1 MSYILILM
9 IIAAAGAVVYAL
21 VRGLIAFANMEP
33 EDVDADGITA
43 SHKKQNEMMFARVK
57 YQAIAIVLVVLLLVL
72 AGGQA

>member
-21 VRGLIAFANMEP
+21 VRGLVAFANMEP
-33 EDVDADGITA
+33 GDVDADGITA

-57 YQAIAIVLVVLLLVL
+57 YQAIAIVLVVILLVL
-72 AGGQA
+72 AGGQN

>member
-9 IIAAAGAVVYAL
+9 IIAAAGSVVYAL

-33 EDVDADGITA
+33 GDVDADGITA

-57 YQAIAIVLVVLLLVL
+57 YQAIAIGLVVLLLVL

>member
-1 MSYILILM
+1 MSYILIIM
-9 IIAAAGAVVYAL
+9 IVAAAGAVVYAL

-33 EDVDADGITA
+33 GDVDADGITA

-72 AGGQA
+72 AGGQS

>member
-1 MSYILILM
+1 MTYILILM
-9 IIAAAGAVVYAL
+9 IVAAAGAVVYAL

-33 EDVDADGITA
+33 GDVDADGFTA
-43 SHKKQNEMMFARVK
+43 SHKKQNEMMFARLK

>member
-1 MSYILILM
+1 MTYILILM
-9 IIAAAGAVVYAL
+9 IVAAAVAVVYAL

-33 EDVDADGITA
+33 GDVDADGITA